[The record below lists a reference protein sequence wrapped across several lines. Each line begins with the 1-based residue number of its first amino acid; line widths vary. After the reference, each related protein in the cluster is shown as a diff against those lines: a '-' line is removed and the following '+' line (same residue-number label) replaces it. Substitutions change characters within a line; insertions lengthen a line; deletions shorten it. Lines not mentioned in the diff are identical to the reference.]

1 MIVAPIIG
9 VLSGICRGE
18 SVDSVGEIAKLN
30 ASGSFADNSIGSGNS
45 AMGAKNSGNT
55 SPFVCGDNSPIGCIS
70 VDSVGVVSSRTDF
83 GAIAEV
89 EIGGD
94 ELTCDGN
101 SAFNCT
107 AGSNSSRTS
116 GTGVVESDGCE
127 FKLACTRV
135 DISGVVSGSA
145 VAGVEIEGVGAKL
158 SVTSEKK
165 FSSIFCS
172 SGGSPGS
179 VAVESAGAF

>member
-1 MIVAPIIG
+1 MTVAPIIG

-18 SVDSVGEIAKLN
+18 WVDSVDEIAKLN
-30 ASGSFADNSIGSGNS
+30 ASGSFADDSVGSGNS
-45 AMGAKNSGNT
+45 AMGAKNSDNT
-55 SPFVCGDNSPIGCIS
+55 SPFVCRDNSPIGCIS
-70 VDSVGVVSSRTDF
+70 VDSVGFVSSGTDF

-101 SAFNCT
+101 SALNCT
-107 AGSNSSRTS
+107 AGSTGSRTS

-135 DISGVVSGSA
+135 DMSGVVSGSA
-145 VAGVEIEGVGAKL
+145 VAGVGIEGVAMKL
-158 SVTSEKK
+158 SVTSEEK
-165 FSSIFCS
+165 FPSVFCDSKGSS
-172 SGGSPGS
+172 GS
-179 VAVESAGAF
+179 VAGESAGAF